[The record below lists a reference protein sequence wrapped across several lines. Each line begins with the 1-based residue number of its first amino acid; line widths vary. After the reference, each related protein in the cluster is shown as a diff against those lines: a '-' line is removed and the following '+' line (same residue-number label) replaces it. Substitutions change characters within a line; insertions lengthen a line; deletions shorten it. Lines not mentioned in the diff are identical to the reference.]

1 VGGHSRVGLVYTDR
15 MEGASSNRV
24 AEVDAHLAFASL
36 YALDV
41 QGAVSRTHEGDVR
54 TAPLWQAVFVRNG
67 KRFGFRHA
75 ITGLHPD
82 FRADSGFISRGGIT
96 HANLDHRVTFFGP
109 PKGLWESVS
118 SDVVFDWIW
127 RYRDFARGPAL
138 EKKLHF
144 NNNVNLRGGW
154 KAGASVLIE
163 TFAFDPELYDG
174 YALAREAP
182 AGREILPFA
191 GLPAIH
197 NLDYVLTV
205 STPEY
210 SSFSGYLQY
219 LWGRDENF
227 FEWSPADIK
236 YVTLTADWRPT
247 AQIRVGAQYQLQ
259 AFDRRTDGT
268 TVGIRRIPRLK
279 VEYQLSRAIFFRV
292 VGEYDARRQDALR
305 DDGRTEL
312 PIVIRND
319 VTGVYEPTLPS
330 ERNRF
335 RVDWL
340 FSYQPTPGTVVFA
353 GYGSTLTEAEGLRFR
368 ALHRDT
374 DGFFLKI
381 SYLFRM

>member
-1 VGGHSRVGLVYTDR
+1 
-15 MEGASSNRV
+15 
-24 AEVDAHLAFASL
+24 
-36 YALDV
+36 
-41 QGAVSRTHEGDVR
+41 
-54 TAPLWQAVFVRNG
+54 
-67 KRFGFRHA
+67 
-75 ITGLHPD
+75 
-82 FRADSGFISRGGIT
+82 
-96 HANLDHRVTFFGP
+96 
-109 PKGLWESVS
+109 
-118 SDVVFDWIW
+118 VVFDWIW
-127 RYRDFARGPAL
+127 RYHDFAGGPAL

-144 NNNVNLRGGW
+144 NNNVTLRGGW

-174 YALAREAP
+174 YALARTTP
-182 AGREILPFA
+182 AGTEILPFA
-191 GLPAIH
+191 GLPVID
-197 NLDYVLTV
+197 NLDYVL
-205 STPEY
+205 SLNTPEY
-210 SSFSGYLQY
+210 SSFSGSLQY

-227 FEWSPADIK
+227 FEWSRADIK
-236 YVTLTADWRPT
+236 YVTLIADWRPT

-279 VEYQLSRAIFFRV
+279 VEYQLNRAIFFRV

-312 PIVIRND
+312 PIVIRD
-319 VTGVYEPTLPS
+319 GATGSYEPALGS

-353 GYGSTLTEAEGLRFR
+353 GYGSTLTELDALRFR
-368 ALHRDT
+368 ALRRDT
-374 DGFFLKI
+374 DGFFLKV